1 MAFPVYD
8 YRTVNCN
15 VLVTPEIRARL
26 YRMQPGQVDGR
37 HSHDL
42 GYEVFLILEGKAEF
56 TIAGHT
62 EILGPGQMCVAHV
75 DEIHQV
81 RNALPDRP
89 TFMYLSVTPHIQP
102 THTMRPQGEEREA
115 PRFQPNRN
123 YDDAAGQEVSIDE
136 LLESHLEAAEKL
148 AVTARSC
155 AVIQSEM
162 AERWEEAQTK
172 NDRAAIV
179 EARNAMSDA
188 IYNLHKCLYALDSA
202 WNALA
207 PLAEGDSKG
216 EK

>member
-1 MAFPVYD
+1 MAFQVYD
-8 YRTVNCN
+8 YRTTNRN

-26 YRMQPGQVDGR
+26 YRMEPGQIDGR

-42 GYEVFLILEGKAEF
+42 GHEVFLILEGKAEF

-62 EILGPGQMCVAHV
+62 EVLGPGQMCIAHV

-81 RNALPDRP
+81 RNLLPDQP
-89 TFMYLSVTPHIQP
+89 TIMYLSVTPHIQP
-102 THTMRPQGEEREA
+102 THTMRPQGDAREA
-115 PRFQPNRN
+115 PRFQPNRAYHDLSAN
-123 YDDAAGQEVSIDE
+123 GLGVAE

-162 AERWEEAQTK
+162 AEKWEDARAK
-172 NDRAAIV
+172 GDRAAVV
-179 EARNAMSDA
+179 EARNGMSDA
-188 IYNLHKCLYALDSA
+188 IYSLHKCLYALDAA

-207 PLAEGDSKG
+207 PLGDD
-216 EK
+216 